1 MCVGKIFLRSGV
13 SVWKKSRG
21 EHRGGSSHVRVVSI
35 VCFLSRRNAGLALTR
50 RLRARSN
57 LLNNA
62 RKPQGCCCPVC
73 WRRERRETTQHVRRR
88 ARAGHTFARR
98 ARTRFATPVDRLR
111 SADPSGH
118 AGRRSRLAVPA
129 VRLLSDGDRNKKEG
143 GRPVVQM
150 DASSHA
156 TGRGVYLALAL
167 CALLTRAV
175 DATVPTWPTNA
186 EFCSLWARSKVC
198 ETWKRWYQWQE
209 DEGRTWDTAAS
220 ECTDD
225 LFAYGCVAS
234 QDQNLCNFVG
244 NTTNGDTEADDL
256 ATYEDDLSD
265 YRADFQSTYGCSQQ
279 FVRRNSVPVIHGL
292 LLGSEL
298 LWQRWK
304 LQAEIIGRE

>member
-1 MCVGKIFLRSGV
+1 MGRFLP
-13 SVWKKSRG
+13 
-21 EHRGGSSHVRVVSI
+21 
-35 VCFLSRRNAGLALTR
+35 RNG
-50 RLRARSN
+50 AR
-57 LLNNA
+57 
-62 RKPQGCCCPVC
+62 
-73 WRRERRETTQHVRRR
+73 
-88 ARAGHTFARR
+88 
-98 ARTRFATPVDRLR
+98 
-111 SADPSGH
+111 
-118 AGRRSRLAVPA
+118 
-129 VRLLSDGDRNKKEG
+129 
-143 GRPVVQM
+143 
-150 DASSHA
+150 
-156 TGRGVYLALAL
+156 VYLALAL

-225 LFAYGCVAS
+225 LSAYGCVAS

-256 ATYEDDLSD
+256 ATYEDDLSY
-265 YRADFQSTYGCSQQ
+265 YRADFQSTYGCSQHSA
-279 FVRRNSVPVIHGL
+279 RPNSVPVIHGL